1 MSNIIPAAPTPEPLT
16 AFKILTRSQYDVFRS
31 QHRLSSSTVPVDAKD
46 GYIHLSTASTAGETY
61 TKYFSNMPDLV
72 VLEVHL
78 KELGDNIKWEKSRG
92 GQLFPHVYG
101 EHGIPEGAV
110 GRVWEGE
117 EVRVELFEKLEAGE
131 M

>member
-1 MSNIIPAAPTPEPLT
+1 MTSSPEPLT
-16 AFKILTRSQYDVFRS
+16 AFKILTRPQYDSFRS
-31 QHRLSSSTVPVDAKD
+31 QHRLSPFTVPVDAKD

-61 TKYFSNMPDLV
+61 TKYFSNASDLV

-78 KELGDNIKWEKSRG
+78 RELGDNIRWEKSRG

-101 EHGIPEGAV
+101 EGGISEGAV

-117 EVRVELFEKLEAGE
+117 EVNVGLFERLEAGKL
-131 M
+131 